1 MECCK
6 VTPLSVIMAKNVSWF
21 GLHLCFHKNLFS
33 ESIYIKWTW
42 VHEMGKLMQCDYNRD
57 NAEITESRRT
67 SLQKVG

>member
-33 ESIYIKWTW
+33 ESIYIGHGYMKW
-42 VHEMGKLMQCDYNRD
+42 EI
-57 NAEITESRRT
+57 NA
-67 SLQKVG
+67 V